1 MKPYQEIARQWRNL
15 PAKDKTKF
23 NNKTETVSEKK
34 KSVAGSRSE
43 SGFSG
48 QNLGNDSLSTSSS
61 EAESQSGAASSE
73 TSATDSETDS
83 DSEKL
88 SSKES
93 LETSCDS
100 ETENEETNCVELIDF
115 SKVNFPI

>member
-1 MKPYQEIARQWRNL
+1 MLLSQEIARQWRNL
-15 PAKDKTKF
+15 PTKDKTKF

-34 KSVAGSRSE
+34 ASVAGSRSE
-43 SGFSG
+43 SGFIG
-48 QNLGNDSLSTSSS
+48 QNLGNDSLSTSPS
-61 EAESQSGAASSE
+61 ETESKSDTASSE

-88 SSKES
+88 SYEES

-100 ETENEETNCVELIDF
+100 ETENEETNRVELMDF

>member
-1 MKPYQEIARQWRNL
+1 MPT
-15 PAKDKTKF
+15 KDKAKF

-34 KSVAGSRSE
+34 KSVADSRSE
-43 SGFSG
+43 SGFGG
-48 QNLGNDSLSTSSS
+48 QNLGNDVVSTFSS
-61 EAESQSGAASSE
+61 ETESQSDTASSE
-73 TSATDSETDS
+73 TSATDSDTDS

-88 SSKES
+88 SSEES

-100 ETENEETNCVELIDF
+100 ETENEETHRVELIDF